1 MKLNETK
8 SFLRIPVIYGI
19 QNTKSCKWYIGSCID
34 MKDRF
39 QRHRYYLRHNS
50 HHSPKL
56 QRAYNLYGEDSFEVH
71 ILHFLQE
78 NEDRFILEEQYIK
91 DYDSVAN
98 GYNILD
104 KCKHVDGFTFSMKAK
119 EHFLEYIKTLE
130 KSVIAIDRFSG
141 NIDKTFE
148 SITQAA
154 KYFNTSTSN
163 ISRVCKGN
171 LNYIKDHVF
180 VYTKD
185 FEETKDYRV
194 QNHWKGKP
202 KSEAQK
208 EKMRRNSKLNC
219 PIYKYDLKNNL
230 ISEYYS
236 ISDAA
241 RQHNMSA
248 DSLRY
253 QINKHQIV
261 NGFLFSRVK
270 VNKTL

>member
-141 NIDKTFE
+141 NIDKTLVGFVKV
-148 SITQAA
+148 ILI
-154 KYFNTSTSN
+154 
-163 ISRVCKGN
+163 ISRIMC
-171 LNYIKDHVF
+171 
-180 VYTKD
+180 
-185 FEETKDYRV
+185 
-194 QNHWKGKP
+194 
-202 KSEAQK
+202 
-208 EKMRRNSKLNC
+208 
-219 PIYKYDLKNNL
+219 
-230 ISEYYS
+230 
-236 ISDAA
+236 
-241 RQHNMSA
+241 
-248 DSLRY
+248 
-253 QINKHQIV
+253 
-261 NGFLFSRVK
+261 LFIP
-270 VNKTL
+270 KTLKKQKIIEYKIIGKENLKVKLKKRKCEEIAN